1 MSDRTE
7 VSPGVFRRIERG
19 IAFYS
24 GTEHAM
30 VASGILQPTELPG
43 QHGNPRSSVTVNPDG
58 SRGSSGS
65 NRFKGKL
72 PGKKTILARYR
83 KAYTHIELRM
93 ILSRER
99 IEAIAAER
107 VRATSCWPFPVV
119 IGATVSA
126 RKADRQFVGQA
137 LEALA

>member
-1 MSDRTE
+1 MPDRIE
-7 VSPGVFRRIERG
+7 VSPGVFHRIERG

-24 GTEHAM
+24 GTADAM
-30 VASGILQPTELPG
+30 VASGILRPTELPG
-43 QHGNPRSSVTVNPDG
+43 QHGNPMSSVTVNPDG

-83 KAYTHIELRM
+83 KAYMHVEVRLN
-93 ILSRER
+93 LSPQRVEA
-99 IEAIAAER
+99 IEAERLRAA
-107 VRATSCWPFPVV
+107 SCWPFPVV
-119 IGATVSA
+119 IGATVTA

-137 LEALA
+137 LEVLV